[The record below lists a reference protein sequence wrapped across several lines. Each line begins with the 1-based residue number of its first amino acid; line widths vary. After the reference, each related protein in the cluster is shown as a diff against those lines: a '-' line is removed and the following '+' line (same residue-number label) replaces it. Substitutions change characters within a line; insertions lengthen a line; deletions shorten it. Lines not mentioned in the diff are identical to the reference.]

1 MVMVVTALSAK
12 VSGDRLCFRKDL
24 DKAMLTTLEQ
34 FRSRHPLGG
43 VITELLRV
51 EQGLYVVRAQIS
63 VDKNTLGS
71 GLAVCESLETA
82 EEQAI
87 QRALATAGFGETR
100 PVEEPLR
107 RAAPPAP
114 LYPVEDVPRRN
125 GAVPIPTP
133 VYEAEEE
140 EAFMDL
146 SELIAATDVE
156 LKRIGW
162 DSQQG
167 KAYLS
172 RTHGK
177 ATRRQLNEE
186 ELRDFLRYLKT
197 QPTALNRRP
206 QETPF

>member
-1 MVMVVTALSAK
+1 
-12 VSGDRLCFRKDL
+12 
-24 DKAMLTTLEQ
+24 MLTTLEQ

-43 VITELLRV
+43 VLTELLRV
-51 EQGLYVVRAQIS
+51 EQGLYIVRAQIS

-71 GLAVCESLETA
+71 GLAISESLETA

-87 QRALATAGFGETR
+87 QRALTIAGFGEAR
-100 PVEEPLR
+100 PVVAEEPQR
-107 RAAPPAP
+107 RVSPPAP
-114 LYPVEDVPRRN
+114 LYPVEDMPRRN
-125 GAVPIPTP
+125 GSAPLPTP

-140 EAFMDL
+140 DAFMDL